1 MSSSPNRGR
10 VEIRAPRPSDEAA
23 YRAAV
28 LRSVELI
35 APWNPA
41 DPDDFGHLLTRVSGD
56 GAVFFVL
63 DRADGGIAGKVTVN
77 MIQRG
82 RLSSAALGYDAY
94 VPYAG
99 TGRMS
104 EGVRLVLDTCFA
116 PTPGGLGLHR
126 VEVNIQPGNERS
138 LRLVRRIGFRHE
150 GFSPRLLFL
159 NGAWRDHERFALTVE
174 EWPRQAAR

>member
-1 MSSSPNRGR
+1 VSPERPAPR
-10 VEIRAPRPSDEAA
+10 VELRTPRSGDEPA
-23 YRAAV
+23 YREAV

-41 DPDDFGHLLTRVSGD
+41 DPDDFAHLLTRMSSD
-56 GAVFFVL
+56 GAVFLVV
-63 DRADGGIAGKVTVN
+63 DRTEGGIAGKVTVN

-99 TGRMS
+99 TGRMT
-104 EGVRLVLDTCFA
+104 EALRLVLDTCFA
-116 PTPGGLGLHR
+116 PAPEGLGLHR

-138 LRLVRRIGFRHE
+138 LRLVRRVGFRHE

-159 NGAWRDHERFALTVE
+159 NGAWRDHERFALTAE
-174 EWPRQAAR
+174 EWPPTAAH